1 MLKHHHFASAAETKK
16 PSRCPVIA
24 EKLVKLDQFGYAFN
38 FKLPQGRDTYKTG
51 LGAAISIL
59 LFMTS
64 VFYGTLSMQRLVR
77 FEETVPVT
85 MSTSEG
91 YFSNDFVFSSDDG
104 L

>member
-1 MLKHHHFASAAETKK
+1 MLKHYHFASAAETKK
-16 PSRCPVIA
+16 ASRCPVIA
-24 EKLVKLDQFGYAFN
+24 EKVLKLDQFGYAFN
-38 FKLPQGRDTYKTG
+38 FKLPQGRDTYNTG

-59 LFMTS
+59 LLMII
-64 VFYGTLSMQRLVR
+64 VFYGALQMQRLVR

-85 MSTSEG
+85 MSATEG